1 MDKKRHAFF
10 ESLHQQYFPM
20 VFQMCLGFVKG
31 DYDVASDL
39 SQEVFIIIWNKQ
51 DSFLGKSSYKTWIY
65 RVTVNTCLQHI
76 RKEKKKHYL
85 SVSEIEQE
93 TPESQDSEEHEKKM
107 ALYKA
112 IGQLKELDRL
122 IIIMVLE
129 GQSNYDIAEILG
141 INEGNIRVRVH
152 RIKNRLKKSL
162 RHE

>member
-1 MDKKRHAFF
+1 
-10 ESLHQQYFPM
+10 M

-31 DYDVASDL
+31 DYDVARDL
-39 SQEVFIIIWNKQ
+39 SQEIFIIIWNKQ

-65 RVTVNTCLQHI
+65 RITVNTCLQHI
-76 RKEKKKHYL
+76 RREKKKFQL
-85 SVSEIEQE
+85 PASEIVQE
-93 TPESQDSEEHEKKM
+93 TSENYDDEAQVKKM

-129 GQSNYDIAEILG
+129 GQNNKEIAEILG
-141 INEGNIRVRVH
+141 INETNVRVKVH